1 MFRSFRT
8 HTSSERVPTQPQHRG
23 VVGVCLTFLLVVLS
37 WIDLPIL
44 TRLENVALDVQ
55 FRVRG
60 ERDAGSNVLLVLID
74 EKSLLEV
81 GRWPWPR
88 ETQARLLD
96 RLSSAGPKV
105 IGLDVIYSE
114 TEQDP
119 ASARLREFLNED
131 RVKALVPGKTAQEFE
146 QYLRAES
153 PDQRLGASLKSAGN
167 VVLAVPF
174 FVPERFGADRPQ
186 SFAVQRGI
194 ELAGREFML
203 VRQADALEELQP
215 YEATAALL
223 PVGAVSAQAQTL
235 GHVYRLPDHDGVT
248 RREVLAVKHRDAYY
262 PSFSLE
268 IARLYLGLPRD
279 QMVLSLGEGIQLGAT
294 LIPTDQR
301 LRTVIN
307 YAGRDRHFPW
317 VSATDVLHGRV
328 SPDVIR
334 GNAVLVGTAAL
345 GTYDQLST
353 PFSANFPGVEK
364 NATVV
369 ENVLQRQFFG
379 GGFWKQPLE
388 LALILL
394 LGLTC
399 SLILPRVRAMQ
410 GAMAAGL
417 VGASYLGLAQW
428 FFVEQR
434 VSLPLV
440 MPLMTVGAVFLGTT
454 VLSYAVR
461 ERQAREIRALFS
473 SYVSPKIVQALM
485 SAPSKARLGGER
497 KELTMLFA
505 DVVGFTPYSEKRSA
519 EEVVAQ
525 LNEYLGAMTEVIF
538 KWNGTLDKFVGDEI
552 VVFWGAPVDQ
562 PDHVELGVRCALE
575 MRRRLKDLQ
584 DRWRREGK
592 PVLENGIGIN
602 TGTVVVG
609 NIGAEGKK
617 MDYTAI
623 GDQVNVAA
631 RFQGLTRTL
640 GYPLLLTEQTAIRLQ
655 NEGASGSG
663 VTGFVHGG
671 PLQVQKVQVVK
682 VKGRDE
688 AVGAYT
694 VAESGVAIGEDPVSR
709 AQAS

>member
-1 MFRSFRT
+1 MSRLPQAQT
-8 HTSSERVPTQPQHRG
+8 QSERTSTQPQHRG
-23 VVGVCLTFLLVVLS
+23 MVGVCLTVLLLTLS
-37 WIDLPIL
+37 WIDPPIL
-44 TRLENVALDVQ
+44 TRLENVALDAQ

-60 ERDAGSNVLLVLID
+60 EREASRDVLLVLID
-74 EKSLLEV
+74 EKSLSEV

-88 ETQARLLD
+88 ETQARLVD
-96 RLSSAGPKV
+96 QLSAAAPKV

-114 TEQDP
+114 TEQDLGR
-119 ASARLREFLNED
+119 ARLKELLRED
-131 RVKALVPGKTAQEFE
+131 RVNNLVSGATVQDLER
-146 QYLRAES
+146 YLQSES
-153 PDQRLGASLKSAGN
+153 PDQRLGASLKSAGQ

-174 FVPERFGADRPQ
+174 FVPERLVSDRLQPFAGQ
-186 SFAVQRGI
+186 SAK
-194 ELAGREFML
+194 ELEGREFML
-203 VRQADALEELQP
+203 VRQAGAQEELQP
-215 YEATAALL
+215 YDANAALL
-223 PVGAVSAQAQTL
+223 PVGALSAQAQAL

-248 RREVLAVKHRDAYY
+248 RREVLAVKYRDAYY

-294 LIPTDQR
+294 LIPTDQK
-301 LRTVIN
+301 LRAVIN

-328 SPDVIR
+328 SPDVIQ
-334 GNAVLVGTAAL
+334 GKAVLVGTAAL

-369 ENVLQRQFFG
+369 ENLLSQQFLS
-379 GGFWKQPLE
+379 GGFWNASLE
-388 LALILL
+388 LVLILL

-399 SLILPRVRAMQ
+399 SLLLPRLRAIH
-410 GAMAAGL
+410 GTVVTGL
-417 VGASYLGLAQW
+417 TVVSYLGLAQW
-428 FFVEQR
+428 LFVEQR
-434 VSLPLV
+434 GGLPLV
-440 MPLMTVGAVFLGTT
+440 MPMLTVGAVFLGTT

-461 ERQAREIRALFS
+461 ERQAREIRIMFS
-473 SYVSPKIVQALM
+473 SYVNPKIVQELM

-505 DVVGFTPYSEKRSA
+505 DLVGFTPYSEKRSA

-552 VVFWGAPVDQ
+552 VVFWGAPLDQ
-562 PDHVELGVRCALE
+562 PDHVELAVRCALE

-617 MDYTAI
+617 MDYTVI
-623 GDQVNVAA
+623 GDQVNLAA
-631 RFQGLTRTL
+631 RCQGLTRTL
-640 GYPLLLTEQTAIRLQ
+640 GYPLLLTEQTAVRLQ
-655 NEGASGSG
+655 QGGISGSAEPDLVDG
-663 VTGFVHGG
+663 S
-671 PLQVQKVQVVK
+671 PLQVEKVQIVK

-688 AVGAYT
+688 AVGVYT
-694 VAESGVAIGEDPVSR
+694 VAGSGLASGGDLILS